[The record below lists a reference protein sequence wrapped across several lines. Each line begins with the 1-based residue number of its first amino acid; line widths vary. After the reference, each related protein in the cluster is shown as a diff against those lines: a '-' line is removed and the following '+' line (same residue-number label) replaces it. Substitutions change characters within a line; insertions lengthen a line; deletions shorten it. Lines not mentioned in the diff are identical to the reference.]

1 MRQVAVNPLPRK
13 YRRARYDSA
22 DQAAQPDWRQRRM
35 LAKGR
40 TMKGYLLNV
49 AAVVAVVAVVAVIGI
64 FALLVWPH

>member
-1 MRQVAVNPLPRK
+1 
-13 YRRARYDSA
+13 
-22 DQAAQPDWRQRRM
+22 M